1 MTEDVSTRHTGAGEL
16 PAPASAE
23 HARLADAPAADSPW
37 RLWGPYLAGRQWG
50 TVREDY
56 SAAGDA
62 WEAFPFEHA
71 HTRAYRWGEDGMAGL
86 TDRYG
91 FLNLAIALWNGRD
104 DRLKERLF
112 GLTNPQGNHG
122 EDVKEYWWHLDATP
136 THAYGEFLY
145 RYPQRAFP
153 YAHLVAENA
162 RRCVGEDEL
171 ELSDTG
177 LLEEDRFF
185 DVTVTHAKASPVDIL
200 IEITVTNHGPDP
212 APLDLLPHLW
222 FRNTWSWGRDDRVP
236 RLGLA
241 RGAAGPIRDPRRTQ
255 PSRALPPGGRW

>member
-1 MTEDVSTRHTGAGEL
+1 MTI
-16 PAPASAE
+16 E
-23 HARLADAPAADSPW
+23 HERLANDGPAW
-37 RLWGPYLAGRQWG
+37 KRWGPYLSERGWG

-56 SAAGDA
+56 SASGSA
-62 WEAFPFEHA
+62 WEYFPHDHA
-71 HTRAYRWGEDGMAGL
+71 RSRAYRWGEDGIAGL

-91 FLNLAIALWNGRD
+91 FLNLAIALWNRRD
-104 DRLKERLF
+104 DRLKERPF

-171 ELSDTG
+171 ELRRQRHPEG
-177 LLEEDRFF
+177 RHQCGGGARRCL
-185 DVTVTHAKASPVDIL
+185 HAASRRGHQGGIL
-200 IEITVTNHGPDP
+200 V
-212 APLDLLPHLW
+212 AL
-222 FRNTWSWGRDDRVP
+222 GRDRPGTFGQRSAAAD
-236 RLGLA
+236 A
-241 RGAAGPIRDPRRTQ
+241 RWGHRDGGPVR
-255 PSRALPPGGRW
+255 